1 MFDISVSLGTF
12 TNVASPYLNFLALYP
27 AAVVGIVSESDLII
41 VLCLVLF
48 YKLLESNIQSR

>member
-27 AAVVGIVSESDLII
+27 AAVAGTVSESDLII
-41 VLCLVLF
+41 VLSLVLF

>member
-27 AAVVGIVSESDLII
+27 AAVVGTVSESDLI
-41 VLCLVLF
+41 
-48 YKLLESNIQSR
+48 